1 MSRAAR
7 DETTERA
14 RFEEIYAS
22 TRLPLLGYLVRRSAS
37 VEDAADLLAEVY
49 LVAWRRIDD
58 VPPGDE
64 ARLWLFGVA
73 RRTLANQHRRE
84 RRETELAAALTAALR
99 TAETTADV
107 GGVLD
112 EALA

>member
-1 MSRAAR
+1 MTA
-7 DETTERA
+7 ERA
-14 RFEEIYAS
+14 RFEEIYAG
-22 TRLPLLGYLVRRSAS
+22 TRLPLLRYLVRRSAS

-73 RRTLANQHRRE
+73 RRTLANQHRGE
-84 RRETELAAALTAALR
+84 RRETELAAALAAALR
-99 TAETTADV
+99 PGETTADV

-112 EALA
+112 